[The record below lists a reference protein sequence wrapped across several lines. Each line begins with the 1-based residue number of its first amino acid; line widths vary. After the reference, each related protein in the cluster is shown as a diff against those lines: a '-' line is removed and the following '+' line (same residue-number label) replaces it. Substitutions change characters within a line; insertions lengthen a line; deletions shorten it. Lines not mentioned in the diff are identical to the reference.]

1 MAAVIGTRLGHYVI
15 NEQIGAG
22 GMGVVY
28 RARDERLAR
37 DVAVKVLP
45 TGGLSDEVA
54 RKRLRKEA
62 LALSRLNHPNIE
74 TVYDF
79 DTQGEADFLVAE
91 LIPGITLNQKLASG
105 PLPEREVLRLGSQ
118 LAEGLQAAHQ
128 AGLLH
133 RDLKPGNLRITP
145 DGWLKILDFGLA
157 TEFGPVG
164 GSPTTMSEPPTAGIS
179 GTLPYLTPEQLE
191 GRGADAR
198 SDIYSAGAVLYE
210 MATGRTAFQEKS
222 APLLMEAIL
231 NRSPAAPSALN
242 PRISPALE
250 AVILKALD
258 KDPGRRYQS
267 ARELSVDLRR
277 LSSPATAT
285 TSMLVGPRKR
295 WVLLAGA
302 VVLILAIAVGYRSHF
317 WRGTPPSSDRI
328 TLAVLPFD
336 VLTGGEDIG
345 FLRVGI
351 ADAIITKLSNVGRL
365 RLRPTSAV
373 LSYEKQHA
381 DVPGAGH
388 ALGTDYVVAGSVQKT
403 GERFR
408 ISTQLVRVSDGASIW
423 GEHYDLSRSD
433 LLSLEESIAE
443 KISVALQINI
453 SSAEHERLY
462 RRYTDNPAA
471 YELYLKGRTEMAR
484 FTPESTLAAAA
495 AFESALRLDSKYA
508 LAHAGL
514 AMASAV
520 MCIRFSPEADVTRWE
535 ERAHEEAQRTLE
547 LDSNLAEAHEA
558 LAAVYRNTE
567 FDWDRVIAESR
578 RALELN
584 PSLEMPHYYLA
595 ASFYHLGLVEPVE
608 AEVRAGLDINPANR
622 AEALRVRGTS
632 ALFSGHFQEAERF
645 LTELRQMSGGTVA
658 EWYLAQTL
666 YYEGQVSQAEA
677 MLTALHGGAQVER
690 RAQATLAALLAA
702 QHDHQRARA
711 LLQNVTA
718 GTQVD
723 HHVAYS
729 IGTAYAQLGEFV
741 EARRWVSRAAT
752 TGFPCYPW
760 FEQDPLLK
768 PLRGDAEFRRFL
780 EELRQSWEAARSR
793 YASSSTL

>member
-1 MAAVIGTRLGHYVI
+1 MIGTRLGHYVI
-15 NEQIGAG
+15 KEQIGAG

-45 TGGLSDEVA
+45 SGSLSDEVA
-54 RKRLRKEA
+54 RKRLHREA

-79 DTQGEADFLVAE
+79 DTQAGVDYLVAE
-91 LIPGITLNQKLASG
+91 LIPGRTLNDKLAGG
-105 PLPEREVLRLGSQ
+105 PLPERETLRLGSQ
-118 LAEGLQAAHQ
+118 LAQGLEAAHQ

-133 RDLKPGNLRITP
+133 RDLKPSNLRITP
-145 DGWLKILDFGLA
+145 DGRLKILDFGLA
-157 TEFGPVG
+157 KDFGPV
-164 GSPTTMSEPPTAGIS
+164 SESRTTMSEGPTAGIA
-179 GTLPYLTPEQLE
+179 GTLPYLAPEQLE

-198 SDIYSAGAVLYE
+198 SDIYAAGAVLYE
-210 MATGRTAFQEKS
+210 MATGRPAFQEKS
-222 APLLMEAIL
+222 GPLLMEAIL

-242 PRISPALE
+242 SRISPTLE

-267 ARELSVDLRR
+267 ARELSVDLQR
-277 LSSPATAT
+277 LSSPATVS
-285 TSMLVGPRKR
+285 TSAEARPGKR
-295 WVLLAGA
+295 WLLLAGA
-302 VVLILAIAVGYRSHF
+302 VVLLVAIAVGYRSHF
-317 WRGTPPSSDRI
+317 WRGKPPPSDRI

-336 VLTGGEDIG
+336 VLTGEEDIG

-381 DVPGAGH
+381 DVLGAGH
-388 ALGTDYVVAGSVQKT
+388 ALATDYVVAGTVQKT

-433 LLSLEESIAE
+433 LLSLEEAIAE

-484 FTPESTLAAAA
+484 FTPESTLAAIAT
-495 AFESALRLDSKYA
+495 FEAALRLDSRYA

-520 MCIRFSPEADVTRWE
+520 MCIRFSPEADVKSWE
-535 ERAHEEAQRTLE
+535 ERAHQEAQRTLE

-558 LAAVYRNTE
+558 IAAVYRYAE
-567 FDWDRVIAESR
+567 FDWDRVIAESH

-658 EWYLAQTL
+658 DWYLAQTL

-677 MLTALHGGAQVER
+677 MLTALRGGSQVER

-702 QHDHQRARA
+702 QREDRRARA
-711 LLQNVTA
+711 LLQTVTFE
-718 GTQVD
+718 TQVD
-723 HHVAYS
+723 HHAAYS
-729 IGTAYAQLGEFV
+729 IGAAYAQLGEFA
-741 EARRWVSRAAT
+741 EARRWLSRAAS

-768 PLRGDAEFRRFL
+768 PLRGDTEFRRFL
-780 EELRQSWEAARSR
+780 NDMRQSWESDSAR
-793 YASSSTL
+793 YASSSTP